1 MIHIIIAIIRAIIR
15 HSNKPTAN
23 VSTTA
28 ASKVNYATTKTNFS
42 APSDD
47 KKGLAIIIAIL
58 STFCCSLSFL
68 VNIVLAIVT
77 NKTQQIFISLAIL
90 FFGIYLLYAYD
101 TRKTEVRLNIRPI
114 VYNDTL
120 QFELKDEDVITS
132 KIEDYLA
139 AKYSAS
145 LETAKLSSSEKAN
158 IENYYRIMAI
168 NLLTTN
174 FSTIQVASEV
184 MTYTSIDQ
192 IWQDSPAKYGDP
204 TAPYETSTYIM
215 PIMCK
220 VYMDDETVHN
230 ALAYEEG
237 KIKEKISSS
246 RYLTDNIM
254 RMNIGGFCILFLL
267 TFIQGLY
274 LWIQFFKQR
283 NPANAI
289 PAVENTNLQKEYTPQ
304 VTTNNL
310 KAQEMKQRV
319 STKPVEAN
327 KPAVEVVSTPA
338 GKMDINHIDVYQ
350 LLTLPGLS
358 YSQALL
364 IISER
369 TEKGNYSDIEE
380 LILRNKLDPTI
391 GEMLRQ
397 KIYFSR

>member
-15 HSNKPTAN
+15 HSNK
-23 VSTTA
+23 STTSNSPT
-28 ASKVNYATTKTNFS
+28 ASKVNYTTTKSNFS
-42 APSDD
+42 SPSDD
-47 KKGLAIIIAIL
+47 KKGLAIIIAII
-58 STFCCSLSFL
+58 STFCCSFSFL
-68 VNIVLAIVT
+68 INIGLAIVT
-77 NKTQQIFISLAIL
+77 KKTQQIFISLAIL
-90 FFGIYLLYAYD
+90 FVGIYLLYSYD
-101 TRKTEVRLNIRPI
+101 TRKTEIRLNVRPI

-120 QFELKDEDVITS
+120 QFELDDEDKITT

-139 AKYSAS
+139 SKYSAWQQ
-145 LETAKLSSSEKAN
+145 TAKLSSSEKAN
-158 IENYYRIMAI
+158 IENYYRIMAL

-174 FSTIQVASEV
+174 FSEIQVASEV

-192 IWQDSPAKYGDP
+192 VWQDSPAKNGDP
-204 TAPYETSTYIM
+204 TATYGTSTYIR

-237 KIKEKISSS
+237 KIKEKITSSQ
-246 RYLTDNIM
+246 YLTDNIM

-283 NPANAI
+283 NPANAL
-289 PAVENTNLQKEYTPQ
+289 PTVENTNLQKEYTPQ

-310 KAQEMKQRV
+310 KAQEIKQRV
-319 STKPVEAN
+319 STKPVDAN
-327 KPAVEVVSTPA
+327 KPAAEVVSTPA
-338 GKMDINHIDVYQ
+338 GKMDINNVDVYQ
-350 LLTLPGLS
+350 LLTIPGLS
-358 YSQALL
+358 YSQSLI

-369 TEKGNYSDIEE
+369 TDKGKYSDLEE

-391 GEMLRQ
+391 GEILRP

>member
-1 MIHIIIAIIRAIIR
+1 MIHIIIAIIGAIIR
-15 HSNKPTAN
+15 HSNKATAN

-28 ASKVNYATTKTNFS
+28 ASKVNYTTTKTNFS
-42 APSDD
+42 SPSDD

-77 NKTQQIFISLAIL
+77 KKTQQIFISLAIL

-145 LETAKLSSSEKAN
+145 LETTKLSSSEKAN

-192 IWQDSPAKYGDP
+192 IWQDQIAR
-204 TAPYETSTYIM
+204 YESDDIM

-267 TFIQGLY
+267 TFMQGLY

-283 NPANAI
+283 NPANAL

-319 STKPVEAN
+319 STKPVDAN

-350 LLTLPGLS
+350 LLTIPGLS

-369 TEKGNYSDIEE
+369 TDKGNYSDIEE

>member
-42 APSDD
+42 SPSDD

-77 NKTQQIFISLAIL
+77 KKTQQIFISLAIL

-145 LETAKLSSSEKAN
+145 LETTKLSSSEKAN

-192 IWQDSPAKYGDP
+192 IWQDQIAR
-204 TAPYETSTYIM
+204 YESDDIM

-246 RYLTDNIM
+246 QYLTDNIM

-267 TFIQGLY
+267 TFMQGLY

-310 KAQEMKQRV
+310 KAQEVKQRV
-319 STKPVEAN
+319 STKPVDAN

-350 LLTLPGLS
+350 LLTIPGLS

-369 TEKGNYSDIEE
+369 TDKGNYSDIEE